1 MSAQIPTSSQILF
14 ISERNRE
21 SVGFFLVLM
30 NESADSHI
38 QQDWGMKRK
47 LLLVLNGEGKC
58 IIAGQ
63 TAGILSE
70 AIPASKL
77 V

>member
-1 MSAQIPTSSQILF
+1 MW
-14 ISERNRE
+14 
-21 SVGFFLVLM
+21 GFFLVLM
-30 NESADSHI
+30 SESADSHI

-70 AIPASKL
+70 AVPASKL